1 MQGDTVELL
10 ARVKLSILNTSVVV
24 LADAHNPSIL
34 HPSFLKAQAIV
45 PAEWELAD
53 APVCTPAI
61 SVARF
66 KNGIV
71 FTVEVPKFQ
80 VLDSTPNVTSQ
91 ISELATKYVSE
102 LPQVHYNAVGI
113 NVAGFVE
120 CERPEQWIVDR
131 FIKPGPWN
139 NDQVRPQAVG
149 MKFVYEA
156 AGARLNLSCD
166 AGTLRSL
173 TAEAPN
179 KSVLFING
187 NYHTPLKP
195 GSAFEDAKEAIAKYH
210 ERVSHFN
217 SLTQSVFGLEK

>member
-1 MQGDTVELL
+1 MCAGTVELL

-71 FTVEVPKFQ
+71 FTVELPKFQ
-80 VLDSTPNVTSQ
+80 VQDSTPNEASL
-91 ISELATKYVSE
+91 IWELATKYVSE
-102 LPQVHYNAVGI
+102 LPHVHYKAVGI
-113 NVAGFVE
+113 NVAGLVE
-120 CERPEQWIVDR
+120 CEKPEQWIVER
-131 FIKPGPWN
+131 FIKSGPWN
-139 NDQVRPQAVG
+139 DDQVHPQAVG
-149 MKFVYEA
+149 MKFVYPV

-173 TAEAPN
+173 DPTAPN
-179 KSVLFING
+179 KTALLING
-187 NYHTPLKP
+187 NYHTDLKRE
-195 GSAFEDAKEAIAKYH
+195 GAFEGVKHALAKYH
-210 ERVSHFN
+210 ERVAHFV
-217 SLTQSVFGLEK
+217 SLTQAVFGLEK